1 MIKKCLICGK
11 EFSTHHKKQI
21 TCSYECHLVKMS
33 DGKYLD
39 TPIPAGFF
47 LIPFSKLKPNTYF
60 INNKAEIWSKTT
72 NKILKPKL
80 DKDGYLTISL
90 RGKDASII
98 TLRVA
103 TIMMYTFVGNPP
115 KNMKDPTV
123 NHKDSN
129 RTNNNID
136 NLEWMERSQN
146 ASIRIRSGKGIENH
160 EAVLTEKQVKDIV
173 LLIQQTELSYEQI
186 AQQFHVEKSSISNIA
201 RYKTWKHIIPSN
213 LCKYRETIRNPDTGQ
228 FTSINP
234 FLRD

>member
-1 MIKKCLICGK
+1 
-11 EFSTHHKKQI
+11 
-21 TCSYECHLVKMS
+21 MS

-60 INNKAEIWSKTT
+60 ISNKAEIWSKTT

-98 TLRVA
+98 ALRVA

-160 EAVLTEKQVKDIV
+160 EAILTEKQVKDIV

-201 RYKTWKHIIPSN
+201 RYKTWKHIIPYN

>member
-60 INNKAEIWSKTT
+60 ISNKAEIWSKTT

-129 RTNNNID
+129 RTNNILITWNGW
-136 NLEWMERSQN
+136 NE
-146 ASIRIRSGKGIENH
+146 
-160 EAVLTEKQVKDIV
+160 VKT
-173 LLIQQTELSYEQI
+173 LQ
-186 AQQFHVEKSSISNIA
+186 
-201 RYKTWKHIIPSN
+201 
-213 LCKYRETIRNPDTGQ
+213 
-228 FTSINP
+228 
-234 FLRD
+234 

>member
-11 EFSTHHKKQI
+11 EFSTDHKKQI

-47 LIPFSKLKPNTYF
+47 LIPISKLKPNTYF

-98 TLRVA
+98 ALRVA
-103 TIMMYTFVGNPP
+103 TIMMYTFVGSPP
-115 KNMKDPTV
+115 
-123 NHKDSN
+123 
-129 RTNNNID
+129 
-136 NLEWMERSQN
+136 
-146 ASIRIRSGKGIENH
+146 
-160 EAVLTEKQVKDIV
+160 
-173 LLIQQTELSYEQI
+173 
-186 AQQFHVEKSSISNIA
+186 
-201 RYKTWKHIIPSN
+201 
-213 LCKYRETIRNPDTGQ
+213 
-228 FTSINP
+228 
-234 FLRD
+234 